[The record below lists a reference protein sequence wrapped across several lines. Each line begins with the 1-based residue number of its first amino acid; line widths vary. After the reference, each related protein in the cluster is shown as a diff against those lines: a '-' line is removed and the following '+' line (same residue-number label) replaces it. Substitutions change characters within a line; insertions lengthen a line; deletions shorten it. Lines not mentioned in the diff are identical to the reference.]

1 MIHARVPFLIIAAL
15 TVGLTLSACAGAPPA
30 TTADSNGSPAADVSA
45 ASAFNSD
52 DVMFAQLMIPHHEQ
66 AVEMSDDL
74 LAKDGVDP
82 AIIDLATQIK
92 AAQAP
97 EITTMQG
104 WLNDWDATEDGMAGM
119 DHGTDGMMS
128 NDDMMALQDA
138 SGADAGALYLT
149 QMIMHHEGAIA
160 MAKTELSD
168 GSSADAL
175 ALAEAI
181 VSSQSIEIAVMDDLL
196 VAN

>member
-1 MIHARVPFLIIAAL
+1 MNNARVLFL
-15 TVGLTLSACAGAPPA
+15 TVTALATALALSACAGGA
-30 TTADSNGSPAADVSA
+30 PAAELSSSPA

-74 LAKDGVDP
+74 LAKTDVDP
-82 AIIDLATQIK
+82 AIVDLATRIK

-97 EITTMQG
+97 EITTMQA
-104 WLNDWDATEDGMAGM
+104 WLRDWDATEGGMADM
-119 DHGTDGMMS
+119 DHGMGGMMS

-149 QMIMHHEGAIA
+149 QMIMHHEGAIM
-160 MAKTELSD
+160 MAEDELND
-168 GSSADAL
+168 GSNADAL

-181 VSSQSIEIAVMDDLL
+181 VTSQSAEIAVMNDLM
-196 VAN
+196 ASAE

>member
-1 MIHARVPFLIIAAL
+1 MIHARVPFLTIAAL
-15 TVGLTLSACAGAPPA
+15 TVGLTLTACAG
-30 TTADSNGSPAADVSA
+30 GSPAADSSSSPA

-74 LAKDGVDP
+74 LAKTDVDP
-82 AIIDLATQIK
+82 AIVDLATRIK

-97 EITTMQG
+97 EITTMQA
-104 WLNDWDATEDGMAGM
+104 WLRDWDATEGGMADM
-119 DHGTDGMMS
+119 DHGMGGMMS

-149 QMIMHHEGAIA
+149 QMIMHHEGAIM
-160 MAKTELSD
+160 MAEDELND
-168 GSSADAL
+168 GSNADAL

-181 VSSQSIEIAVMDDLL
+181 VTSQSAEIAVMNDLM
-196 VAN
+196 ASAE